1 MKSKGVSVLV
11 SFLVAI
17 CLWAYV
23 MTVVDP
29 EAEATYH
36 SVPVVLDG
44 QSILEDR
51 DLMIVSDK
59 NIKVDL
65 TLSGYRT
72 DLNKLDSSNIIL
84 VADLSQITAPGTHT
98 LNYSVSYPGSV
109 QSGNIH
115 AVKKDPQQITLTVVE
130 RSEKEV
136 PVTVQ
141 CLNEASVGF
150 RADKQN
156 ILLDHSTVTVSGP
169 KEVIDQ
175 ITQAR
180 LVVDLADRKQNVS
193 ESFRFT
199 LCDSKGEPVEN
210 LDNVATNVKDI
221 HVTVKIQPIKYLPVE
236 IKVLPGGGLTETD
249 VTVKLLGTYFEKNDY
264 ITVSGKEDALNALK
278 EIQLTIDLSQEMESR
293 IIEFPVTLPS
303 GVENVSG
310 ITTIRV
316 ELTMPESMPIRSFQ
330 VTEFVAENV
339 PEGYEVRFQTLQLS
353 VIVRGPKE
361 ILDQVKENK
370 IQVSVDFSGAKAGSS
385 VYKAR
390 IQVNVDGVGVVG
402 TYSISAELVEAQD
415 ASED

>member
-1 MKSKGVSVLV
+1 MKSKTVSILV

-23 MTVVDP
+23 VTVVDP
-29 EAEATYH
+29 EAEATYYN
-36 SVPVVLDG
+36 VPVVLDG

-59 NIKVDL
+59 NVKVDL

-72 DLNKLDSSNIIL
+72 DLNKLDNTNITL
-84 VADLSQITAPGTHT
+84 LADLSQITAPGTHT

-115 AVKKDPQQITLTVVE
+115 TVKKAPQQITLTVVE

-136 PVTVQ
+136 PVQVQ

-169 KEVIDQ
+169 KEVIDR

-180 LVVDLADRKQNVS
+180 VVVDLADRKQTVS

-199 LCDSKGEPVEN
+199 LCDSRGQAVEE
-210 LDNVATNVKDI
+210 LDHVSTNVKDV

-236 IKVLPGGGLTETD
+236 VNIIPGGGLTDKD
-249 VTVKLLGTYFEKNDY
+249 VTVELLGAYFEKNDY
-264 ITVSGKEDALNALK
+264 ITVSGREDALNALK
-278 EIQLTIDLSQEMESR
+278 QIQLTIDLSKEMESR
-293 IIEFPVTLPS
+293 IIEFPVALPS

-316 ELTMPESMPIRSFQ
+316 QLTILESMPIRSFQ
-330 VTEFVAENV
+330 VTEFIANNV
-339 PEGYEVRFQTLQLS
+339 PEGYEVRFQTLQMS

-361 ILDQVKENK
+361 ILDQLTEGK
-370 IQVSVDFSGAKAGSS
+370 IRVSVDFTDAKVGSS
-385 VYKAR
+385 IYKAL
-390 IQVNVDGVGVVG
+390 IQIELEGVGAVG
-402 TYSISAELVEAQD
+402 EYTVSAELVEAQTLP
-415 ASED
+415 ED